1 MAVLFLYMLY
11 VLTGFVAAR
20 AVFTLLMKA
29 FTFNLEEITFVIK
42 NKPSKHSIEF
52 YRGRL

>member
-1 MAVLFLYMLY
+1 MAAMFLHMWY

-29 FTFNLEEITFVIK
+29 FTFNLKEITFKIR
-42 NKPSKHSIEF
+42 NKKMKSSKYS
-52 YRGRL
+52 RVL